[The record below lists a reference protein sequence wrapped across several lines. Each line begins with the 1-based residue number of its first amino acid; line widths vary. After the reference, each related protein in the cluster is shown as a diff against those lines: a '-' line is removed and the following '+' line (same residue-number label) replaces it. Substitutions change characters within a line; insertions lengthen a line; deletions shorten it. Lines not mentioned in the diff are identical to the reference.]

1 MRASLPAMASSSS
14 KPVVNSAERMM
25 NLVAL
30 LTESNRPLTLE
41 DIGNYM
47 EHQYPEKAEAR
58 RTAFERDKKSLRK
71 LGVPITM
78 QVLGGSDAGKTAYS
92 IDRAEYKLINFDLT
106 EDELSA
112 LQQAAALVQIDTQ
125 WGKQAVQW
133 LGGDIVDAPSHT
145 MAHVDARSQE
155 LPQLWSAI
163 SQNCQISF
171 SYHGRVRTV
180 HPYGLISR
188 NGFWYLVAFDTDR
201 HTQVTYR
208 VDRFDGVVTIG
219 EPEAFTRPVDFD
231 LATAFE
237 RDAKAFPG
245 ADTEVAVVRLDS
257 RIAPGVIRELGD
269 DAIVAVRADGSVDVE
284 VSCGNRVAF
293 RSWLYAMVDRAE
305 VISPESVR
313 NEIVTD
319 LVRLAGGTS

>member
-1 MRASLPAMASSSS
+1 MASASS
-14 KPVVNSAERMM
+14 KPIINSAERML

-47 EHQYPEKAEAR
+47 ENQYPVKAEAR

-78 QVLGGSDAGKTAYS
+78 QVLGGNDAGKTAYS

-133 LGGDIVDAPSHT
+133 LGGDIDESPSHT
-145 MAHVDARSQE
+145 VAHVDARSQE

-163 SQNCQISF
+163 SKSCQISF
-171 SYHGRVRTV
+171 PYHGRVRTV

-188 NGFWYLVAFDTDR
+188 SGFWYLVAFDTER
-201 HTQVTYR
+201 QAQVTYR
-208 VDRFDGVVTIG
+208 VDRFEAAATIG
-219 EPEAFTRPVDFD
+219 APESFVRPAGFD

-245 ADTEVAVVRLDS
+245 VDAEVARVRLDR
-257 RIAPGVIRELGD
+257 RIAPGVVRELGD
-269 DAIVAVRADGSVDVE
+269 DAIVATRSDGSVEVE
-284 VSCGNRVAF
+284 VPCGNRVAF

-305 VISPESVR
+305 VLKPDSLR
-313 NEIVTD
+313 NEIMAD
-319 LVRLAGGTS
+319 LTRLAGGAS

>member
-1 MRASLPAMASSSS
+1 MASST
-14 KPVVNSAERMM
+14 PQRTVNSAERML

-47 EHQYPEKAEAR
+47 VSQYPEKAEAR

-92 IDRAEYKLINFDLT
+92 IDRAEYKLINFELT

-133 LGGDIVDAPSHT
+133 LGGDVVDSHSHT
-145 MAHVDARSQE
+145 VAHVDARSQE

-163 SQNCQISF
+163 AKNCSISF
-171 SYHGRVRTV
+171 PYHGRERTV

-188 NGFWYLVAFDTDR
+188 NGFWYLVAFDTTR
-201 HTQVTYR
+201 ESQVTYR
-208 VDRFDGVVTIG
+208 VDRFEGAATVG
-219 EPEAFTRPVDFD
+219 EPGAFTRPTDFD

-245 ADTEVAVVRLDS
+245 TDTQVATVRLDR
-257 RIAPGVIRELGD
+257 RIAPGVVRELGD
-269 DAIVAVRADGSVDVE
+269 EAVVAVRADGSVDVE

-313 NEIVTD
+313 NEIVAD
-319 LVRLAGGTS
+319 LERLAQGAS

>member
-1 MRASLPAMASSSS
+1 MASASS
-14 KPVVNSAERMM
+14 KPIINSAERML

-41 DIGNYM
+41 EIGDFMAN
-47 EHQYPEKAEAR
+47 QYPVKAEAR

-71 LGVPITM
+71 LGVPITK
-78 QVLGGSDAGKTAYS
+78 QVLGGNDAGKTAYS
-92 IDRAEYKLINFDLT
+92 IDRTEYKLINFDLT

-133 LGGDIVDAPSHT
+133 LGGDIDESPSHT
-145 MAHVDARSQE
+145 VAHVDARSQE
-155 LPQLWSAI
+155 LPLLWSAI
-163 SQNCQISF
+163 AKSCQISF
-171 SYHGRVRTV
+171 PYHGSVRKV

-201 HTQVTYR
+201 QAQVTYR
-208 VDRFDGVVTIG
+208 VDRFEDAATIG
-219 EPEAFTRPVDFD
+219 APESFVRPADFN
-231 LATAFE
+231 LAKAFE
-237 RDAKAFPG
+237 RDPKAFAS

-257 RIAPGVIRELGD
+257 RIAPGVVRELGD
-269 DAIVAVRADGSVDVE
+269 DAVVSRRNDGSVDVE
-284 VSCGNRVAF
+284 VACGNRMAF

-313 NEIVTD
+313 SEIVAD
-319 LVRLAGGTS
+319 LVRLAGGKS